1 MNETIIRV
9 NDAHFVRDGLPLIAP
24 FSIALAAGEHASLV
38 QSTTGAAKIA
48 ARIAAA
54 IVKPTSGSVFVGDF
68 DARLQ
73 PAQAK
78 RLVGFVPSDG
88 FCANARAFEREVGF
102 RADVWNVDRAAMQ
115 RNADG
120 IYGTLEGLV
129 EESWARAVA
138 LALAPDV
145 RALVL
150 ENPSDDQIGPIAA
163 LRPHLALLAARA
175 A

>member
-9 NDAHFVRDGLPLIAP
+9 SDAHFVRDGVALIAP
-24 FSIALAAGEHASLV
+24 FSLALAAGEHANLV
-38 QSTTGAAKIA
+38 QSSAKAAKIA

-88 FCANARAFEREVGF
+88 FCANTRSFEREVGF
-102 RADVWNVDRAAMQ
+102 RADVWNVDCATMQ
-115 RNADG
+115 RSADA
-120 IYGTLEGLV
+120 IYATLEGLV
-129 EESWARAVA
+129 DESFARAVA

-150 ENPSDDQIGPIAA
+150 ENPSDDQIGPVAA
-163 LRPHLALLAARA
+163 LRPHLALLAARTA
-175 A
+175 